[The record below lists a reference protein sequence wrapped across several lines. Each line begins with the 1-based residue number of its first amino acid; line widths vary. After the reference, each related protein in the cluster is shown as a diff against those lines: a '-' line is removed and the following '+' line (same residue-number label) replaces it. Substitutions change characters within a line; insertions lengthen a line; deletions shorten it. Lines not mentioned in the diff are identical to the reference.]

1 MLNFEL
7 ARYAG
12 WSAVVSAIATVLGLV
27 TLITFFALGQ
37 PWGTINDIFS
47 VILAFSLLPVLLVLY
62 QLHRQDAPVITLVML
77 VIGVLALLVAAV
89 FQTLLIFGIIKYEQT
104 AVIVPAA
111 FGLFGVALI
120 VFNTVARA
128 QGSLPDT
135 LALLGIAAGVSYV
148 LVIVGFIL
156 GGQEHP
162 LTAVGGLTAVIT
174 YPIFAI
180 WFGRILLSD
189 LMLPA

>member
-27 TLITFFALGQ
+27 TLSMFFSLGQ
-37 PWGTINDIFS
+37 PWGTINDMTS
-47 VILAFSLLPVLLVLY
+47 VILAVSLLPVLLVLY
-62 QLHRQDAPVITLVML
+62 QLHRQDAPLVTLISL
-77 VIGVLALLVAAV
+77 AIGVLALLVAAV
-89 FQTLLIFGIIKYEQT
+89 FQILLILGVIEFEQT

-111 FGLFGVALI
+111 FGLFGAALI
-120 VFNTVARA
+120 VFNAVARA
-128 QGSLPDT
+128 QGTLPET
-135 LALLGIAAGVSYV
+135 LALLGIVAGVSYV

-189 LMLPA
+189 LMLPV

>member
-7 ARYAG
+7 MRYAG

-27 TLITFFALGQ
+27 TLIMFFSLGQ
-37 PWGTINDIFS
+37 PWGTINDMTS
-47 VILAFSLLPVLLVLY
+47 VILAFSLLPVLLALY
-62 QLHRQDAPVITLVML
+62 QLHRHDAPLLTLIFL
-77 VIGVLALLVAAV
+77 AIGVVALLVAAL
-89 FQTLLIFGIIKYEQT
+89 FQTLLIFGVIEFEQT

-111 FGLFGVALI
+111 FGLFGAALI
-120 VFNTVARA
+120 VFNAVARA
-128 QGSLPDT
+128 QGTLPET
-135 LALLGIAAGVSYV
+135 LALLGIVAGVSYV

-189 LMLPA
+189 LLLPA